1 MSAILTTVFKFT
13 IGLAA
18 AKARDAL
25 ADRLKGGD
33 VADEKFRNLIASDLK
48 DIKSRL
54 EALSRKDL
62 EAAVEYFDT
71 GLRYLSNAVSYGRH
85 NDTATRKAAQESE
98 RNNEKHFDELTLTK
112 ATSPENSVVRLTAG
126 IQNLQLN
133 EFVDEAA
140 KTALFDAKK
149 RFGKARK
156 KATKACTLGELSTLD
171 RITAI
176 RYRVMAAMLEYAAD
190 TALGTSGDWKS
201 ALRRAL
207 PECEQ
212 SLEKLNSLPSVKIC
226 FKVEL
231 EKSIRSV
238 KALIGRDERK
248 EIISTVCYLNRV
260 IYNAIQAVGGDVHV
274 WAWPYV
280 DTGEDKVDPL
290 RDGRISKALGKDNM
304 ENCCVTPWS
313 FGQKSYVGDTTVKV
327 FDLFKLVRLQSPFF
341 HRDT

>member
-18 AKARDAL
+18 AKARDVL

-33 VADEKFRNLIASDLK
+33 VADEKFRNLIANDLK

-54 EALSRKDL
+54 EAISRKDL

-71 GLRYLSNAVSYGRH
+71 GLKYLPYAVSYGRH

-98 RNNEKHFDELTLTK
+98 RNNEKHFDELTSTK
-112 ATSPENSVVRLTAG
+112 ATSPENSVVHLTAG

-140 KTALFDAKK
+140 KKALSDAKE
-149 RFGKARK
+149 RFTEARK
-156 KATKACTLGELSTLD
+156 RATDACTLGELSTLD

-201 ALRRAL
+201 ALKRAL
-207 PECEQ
+207 PECKQ
-212 SLEKLNSLPSVKIC
+212 SLEKLNFLPSVQIC

-231 EKSIRSV
+231 GKSIRNV
-238 KALIGRDERK
+238 RGLIGSDERK
-248 EIISTVCYLNRV
+248 EIISTVCYVNRV
-260 IYNAIQAVGGDVHV
+260 IYDAIQAVGGDIHV

-290 RDGRISKALGKDNM
+290 RDGRISKVLRKDNM
-304 ENCCVTPWS
+304 EHCCVTPWS
-313 FGQKSYVGDTTVKV
+313 FGQKSYDGDTTVKV
-327 FDLFKLVRLQSPFF
+327 FALFKFVRLQSPFF

>member
-62 EAAVEYFDT
+62 VAAVEYFDT
-71 GLRYLSNAVSYGRH
+71 GLRYLSDAVSYGRH

-112 ATSPENSVVRLTAG
+112 ATSPENSVVLTAG

-140 KTALFDAKK
+140 KTALSDAKE
-149 RFGKARK
+149 RFTKARE
-156 KATKACTLGELSTLD
+156 KATDACTLGELSTLD

-238 KALIGRDERK
+238 KGLIGRDERK

-280 DTGEDKVDPL
+280 DIGEDKVDPL
-290 RDGRISKALGKDNM
+290 RDGRISKVLGKDNV

-313 FGQKSYVGDTTVKV
+313 FGQKSFVGDTKVKV